1 MTCPPGNS
9 SIHQCHR
16 RGNKAGSGGPH
27 AGFSRALL
35 WRSGTPSSLCSLHM
49 GSEGPSFAHEDAALM
64 ILTGEAEVPCRGY
77 EQEAISAL
85 SAYKPCNPHSILKV
99 STVPRQP
106 PRLPRRTWGNWNTA
120 VCGHLSEVT
129 GVLRERTEFQTQAG
143 SPEVCAPAPGST
155 TQQSEKPGHAELC
168 FHL

>member
-1 MTCPPGNS
+1 MSKHPPFRPKQSLDMTSPPGNS
-9 SIHQCHR
+9 SIHPCHR

-27 AGFSRALL
+27 AGFSRTLL

-85 SAYKPCNPHSILKV
+85 ITYKPCNPQSILRV

-106 PRLPRRTWGNWNTA
+106 PRLHVAGKET
-120 VCGHLSEVT
+120 
-129 GVLRERTEFQTQAG
+129 QTQQYAVICLKLHG
-143 SPEVCAPAPGST
+143 S
-155 TQQSEKPGHAELC
+155 
-168 FHL
+168 